1 MRKSANKTEEK
12 GFNCFKK
19 ATKETSQRYLD
30 AAIESYIGELH
41 RFSSKSLK
49 KILVKEFILVML
61 QAMNAALQKD
71 EHFSQ
76 EFFKYFVY
84 RFSFQNYRTAIL
96 EDNFYSEHLQ

>member
-1 MRKSANKTEEK
+1 
-12 GFNCFKK
+12 
-19 ATKETSQRYLD
+19 
-30 AAIESYIGELH
+30 
-41 RFSSKSLK
+41 
-49 KILVKEFILVML
+49 ML

-96 EDNFYSEHLQ
+96 EDNFYSEHLQWLLLSMETVL